1 MATAIGE
8 HHFTIYTDPKVN
20 ARLLYEISRETD
32 NTDYIN
38 ITFKPGMVNAS
49 GNTGAYIYNRAAV
62 NIFLYYNNKWNKVVS
77 NLTVKP
83 AAQAYLG
90 FNWYENTK
98 TVRMNYPDEG
108 DIAVYMEE
116 ADTGYSDGWNNFQWG
131 SPVDSPHGTITAPE
145 NHSKVYDA
153 RGNKTK
159 YVWKTTDR
167 GVTWKKCD
175 AYRLW
180 NNGNSYEKIR

>member
-1 MATAIGE
+1 MATAIQE
-8 HHFTIYTDPKVN
+8 HHFTIYTDPRVN
-20 ARLLYEISRETD
+20 ARLLYEISRESG

-38 ITFKPGMVNAS
+38 ITFKPGMINAS
-49 GNTGAYIYNRAAV
+49 GNTGAYIYNRSAV
-62 NIFLYYNNKWNKVVS
+62 NIFLYFNGKWNKVVS

-90 FNWYENTK
+90 FNWYEK
-98 TVRMNYPDEG
+98 TATYRMNYPDEG
-108 DIAVYMEE
+108 GIAVYMEE
-116 ADTGYSDGWNNFQWG
+116 ADTGYSDSWGNFQWG
-131 SPVDSPHGTITAPE
+131 SPVNSPQGTITAPE

-153 RGNKTK
+153 AGNKTK

-167 GVTWKKCD
+167 GVNWTKCD
-175 AYRLW
+175 AYKLW